1 MDKTLSEELKD
12 VQGVT
17 IGDVAEA
24 IAKLSDEDK
33 SLAIYETVRTDNF
46 DDVKGWSVHWLDYLE
61 ANNLVNDYRKGHSRL
76 EPVLGMM
83 LISTQLLKGAF
94 ETQARVEM
102 QVQDEDTQFGMKIA
116 EAIADRAITLQ
127 EMTNEMINLTTHYQ
141 SVLAGRRLGMHYQD
155 DMGSTVPYA
164 KNKSAEITEG
174 KE

>member
-1 MDKTLSEELKD
+1 MDKTLTEELKD
-12 VQGVT
+12 VQGAT

-46 DDVKGWSVHWLDYLE
+46 ADVKGWSVHWLDYLE
-61 ANNLVNDYRKGHSRL
+61 ANGLVNDYREGHSRL

-83 LISTQLLKGAF
+83 LISTQLLKQAF

-102 QVQDEDTQFGMKIA
+102 QVQDQYTQFGMRIA
-116 EAIADRAITLQ
+116 EAIADRAITMQ
-127 EMTNEMINLTTHYQ
+127 EMASEMINLTTHYQ

-155 DMGSTVPYA
+155 EMGSYIPYA
-164 KNKSAEITEG
+164 ENKSAEITEG